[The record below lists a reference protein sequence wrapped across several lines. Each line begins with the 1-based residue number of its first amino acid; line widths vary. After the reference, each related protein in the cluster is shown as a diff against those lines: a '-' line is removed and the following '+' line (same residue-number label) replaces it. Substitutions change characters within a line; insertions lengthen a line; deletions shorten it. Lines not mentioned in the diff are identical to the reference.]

1 MPYLAVPGAD
11 LYYETIGSGP
21 LLVTISGANG
31 SAEIWRP
38 FAAQLQ
44 SNFAVCIYDRRG
56 FSRSYL
62 TGSQD
67 YAHRLET
74 DADDVGALIKHLS
87 PNEPATVFGN
97 SSGALVSLM
106 VLTRHSDLVHT
117 LIPHEPPSYP
127 FLDPEAC
134 QYITSGISDMYEM
147 YRQHGPIPAFELF
160 AKLGHLD
167 SPEEKAGLLAAFDPR
182 RGPFI
187 AGNVLYWFERELR
200 QYTKHEFDIEVLRS
214 LKEKL
219 VLVNGRD
226 SHREAPHRLAN
237 VCLGEK
243 LEMEVLDWSGMHLG
257 FASHAE
263 EFAEEFKEL
272 MKRRREP

>member
-1 MPYLAVPGAD
+1 MPYLTVPGAD

-44 SNFAVCIYDRRG
+44 SDFTVCIYDRRG
-56 FSRSYL
+56 FTRSYL

-67 YAHRLET
+67 YSQRLET
-74 DADDVGALIKHLS
+74 DADDVGRLIKHLS
-87 PNEPATVFGN
+87 PKEPATVFGN

-106 VLTRHSDLVHT
+106 VLTRHSDSVHT

-127 FLDPEAC
+127 FLDPELR
-134 QYITSGISDMYEM
+134 QSITSGIQEMYEL
-147 YRQHGPIPAFELF
+147 YRLHGPMPALEMFV
-160 AKLGHLD
+160 KLGHLD

-182 RGPFI
+182 RNPYV

-200 QYTKHEFDIEVLRS
+200 QYTVYEFDVELLRK

-219 VLVNGRD
+219 VLVNGKD
-226 SHREAPHRLAN
+226 SHREAPHRLVN

-243 LEMEVLDWSGMHLG
+243 LDMEVLDWPGMHLG
-257 FASHAE
+257 FASHPEA
-263 EFAEEFKEL
+263 FVNEFKEL
-272 MKRRREP
+272 MKRHREP